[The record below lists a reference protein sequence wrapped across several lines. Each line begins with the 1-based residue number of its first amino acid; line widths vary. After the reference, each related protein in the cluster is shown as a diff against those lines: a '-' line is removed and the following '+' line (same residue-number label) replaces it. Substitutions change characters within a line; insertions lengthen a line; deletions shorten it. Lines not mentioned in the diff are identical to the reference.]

1 MITTVI
7 EEIRNG
13 TDGQM
18 ARQFEETGRMVRPSQ
33 VHALLRSLA
42 DGEAGAPDVTFRF
55 DVRGGWY
62 SVFPR
67 QEAREIPASGTISL
81 AIYNELKLSQYL
93 VEDAEHSTPHERQ
106 FSLTDRGRHLAKRRP
121 N

>member
-1 MITTVI
+1 
-7 EEIRNG
+7 
-13 TDGQM
+13 
-18 ARQFEETGRMVRPSQ
+18 MVRPSQ

-42 DGEAGAPDVTFRF
+42 DDEAGAADVMFRF

-62 SVFPR
+62 SALLR
-67 QEAREIPASGTISL
+67 QEAQAIPASGTISL

-93 VEDAEHSTPHERQ
+93 VEDAEHSTPYERQ
-106 FSLTDRGRHLAKRRP
+106 FSLTERGRHLAKRRP